1 MKPALIIGSTCVDVI
16 INIPHLPV
24 TQEDIH
30 PTAQTMSI
38 GGCSY
43 NVAYMMRLL
52 HAPCT
57 HISPVGTGMYGD
69 FAAKCLTES
78 GVPISVR
85 IPDRDNGCC
94 YCLVEESGERTFMA
108 WHGVEYTFQK
118 EWMEPYP
125 ASDFGICYICGL
137 EIEEPTGI
145 SLIEYLEEHPELPV
159 FFAPGPRLKHIAPEK
174 LERVLALHPILHLN
188 EQEAGFLSEYL
199 GVGIS
204 GQETPEEPT
213 PAADASISKTA
224 GTLHAVTGNSVIITL
239 GKNGCF
245 CKEKDG
251 SEYLLPSI
259 PVDHVVDTIGAGDS
273 HAGTILACL
282 TKGMN
287 LHSSIAYAN
296 QVAAA
301 VVQVPGIG
309 LKEEN
314 LPVPI
319 DSVP

>member
-43 NVAYMMRLL
+43 NVAYIMRLL
-52 HAPCT
+52 DAPCT

-69 FAAKCLTES
+69 YVAKCLTEA

-118 EWMEPYP
+118 EWMKPYR
-125 ASDFGICYICGL
+125 AADFGLCYICGL
-137 EIEEPTGI
+137 EIEESTGL
-145 SLIEYLEEHPELPV
+145 SLIEYLEEHPELPI

-188 EQEAGFLSEYL
+188 EQEAGFLREYL
-199 GVGIS
+199 SAS
-204 GQETPEEPT
+204 GQKSEGEPIPST
-213 PAADASISKTA
+213 DDSISMTA
-224 GTLHAVTGNSVIITL
+224 GTIHAVTGNSVIITL
-239 GKNGCF
+239 GKKGCF
-245 CKEKDG
+245 CKEQDCT
-251 SEYLLPSI
+251 EYLLPSI
-259 PVDHVVDTIGAGDS
+259 PAEHVVDTIGAGDS
-273 HAGTILACL
+273 HAGAILSCL

-287 LHSSIAYAN
+287 LHDSIAYAN
-296 QVAAA
+296 QVSAA
-301 VVQVPGIG
+301 VVKVQGIG
-309 LKEEN
+309 LKKEQ
-314 LPVPI
+314 LPTL
-319 DSVP
+319 S